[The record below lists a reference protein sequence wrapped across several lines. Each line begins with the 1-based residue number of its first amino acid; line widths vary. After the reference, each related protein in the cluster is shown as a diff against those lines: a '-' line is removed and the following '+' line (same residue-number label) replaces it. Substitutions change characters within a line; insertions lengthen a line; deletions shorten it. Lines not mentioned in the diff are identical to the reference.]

1 MEYRLS
7 QRGMGCEGTGYVAND
22 VVREGWCGSSWG
34 KEGSLMIPGVHQGN
48 SGSVSDR
55 GLRNGLVENEVVGCG
70 GLTHHLLAQ
79 NIGIK

>member
-7 QRGMGCEGTGYVAND
+7 QSGMGCEGTGYVAND